1 MHVSMTMPVRSRSG
15 QASVPGSL
23 PSAGTELDN
32 AVEQITNLLEEPTIV
47 LIDDLRVIL

>member
-1 MHVSMTMPVRSRSG
+1 MSMPMPVRSRTG

-32 AVEQITNLLEEPTIV
+32 AVEQRTTSLIEPTTV
-47 LIDDLRVIL
+47 LIDDLSVIF